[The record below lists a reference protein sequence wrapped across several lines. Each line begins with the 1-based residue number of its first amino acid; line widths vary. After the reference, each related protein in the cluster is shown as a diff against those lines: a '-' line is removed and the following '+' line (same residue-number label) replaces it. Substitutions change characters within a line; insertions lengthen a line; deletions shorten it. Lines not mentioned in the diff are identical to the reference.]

1 MIAPHVLGMGDHYQ
15 LNPGGNTVISQG
27 RPVQML
33 EPCYCSFLQSGLV
46 FPRVPGMTLSPG

>member
-46 FPRVPGMTLSPG
+46 FLRVPGMTLSPG